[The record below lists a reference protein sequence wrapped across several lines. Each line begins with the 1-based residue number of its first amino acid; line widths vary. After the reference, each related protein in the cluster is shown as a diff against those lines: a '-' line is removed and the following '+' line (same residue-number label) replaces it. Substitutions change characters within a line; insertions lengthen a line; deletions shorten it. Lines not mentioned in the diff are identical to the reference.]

1 MLPQLLG
8 FPPNLQ
14 GGARLPLPT
23 ETRYDQGDFQSWHL
37 TNIIRERYARD
48 LPPYMQSLGR
58 LVQSKGSTALD
69 ASCLLVPLMR

>member
-1 MLPQLLG
+1 MLPQFLRFLRN
-8 FPPNLQ
+8 PQ
-14 GGARLPLPT
+14 GRARLPLPT
-23 ETRYDQGDFQSWHL
+23 ETRDDQGSFQHL

-69 ASCLLVPLMR
+69 ASCLLMPLTR